1 MIRFMRAAL
10 CVVAL
15 SLVAV
20 LAIDP
25 NIAAF
30 AADAA
35 APETVAQATGEA
47 TKVTW
52 AIGATVSQWAD
63 AFEAIAL
70 AVVAFLLRKIPGQLG
85 NILTTMHVDQVLNK
99 AVDYAINM
107 VKGATKDK
115 ELSLDVGNEVLAK
128 ALQYVLDHAPTWLQS
143 WMGGQ
148 DQIAQKIIA
157 RLNLAPDAVP
167 NAGVAQ
173 LAAASADNIEAL
185 KSLLAKFQS
194 GK

>member
-1 MIRFMRAAL
+1 MIRFAKAAL
-10 CVVAL
+10 CVAAL

-35 APETVAQATGEA
+35 APETVAHATGEA

-52 AIGATVSQWAD
+52 ALGATVSQWAD
-63 AFEAIAL
+63 AFEAIAV
-70 AVVAFLLRKIPGQLG
+70 AAVAFLLRKIPGQFG
-85 NILTTMHVDQVLNK
+85 GILMTMHVDQVLNK
-99 AVDYAINM
+99 AIDYAINM

-143 WMGGQ
+143 WMGGPE
-148 DQIAQKIIA
+148 QIAQKIIA

-167 NAGVAQ
+167 TAGAVG
-173 LAAASADNIEAL
+173 LAGLSAENIASL
-185 KSLLAKFQS
+185 KSILAKV
-194 GK
+194 G